1 MAVELKVPPVGES
14 ITEVQIGTWLKREG
28 DAVQR
33 DEVVVMIETDKVTV
47 ELPAPVSGVLKKIT
61 VAAGGDAT
69 VGQVIGLME
78 EGAVASP
85 DRAASPPPAPSAA
98 PAKPAEAAKPA
109 APAKPA
115 AAASERPSA
124 PPEADNV
131 RESLPPQAFARV
143 MPAARRAVADAG
155 LEAEAVTATGP
166 GGRVLK
172 EDVERA
178 VAERAH
184 PPSPAPVVQA
194 KKAPAPAAKPAPLGG
209 DRTEEVVPMS
219 PMRKK
224 IAERLVQSQQSMAL
238 LTTFNEV
245 DMSGVMELR
254 KQFQDQFSQKYGI
267 KLGFMSFFVKAAI
280 EALKLVPQVNAE
292 IRDKA
297 IVYKNYYDIGVAVG
311 GGKGL
316 VVPVI
321 RNAERLSFAQVEQTI
336 VELAG
341 RAKQNQLKLEELEG
355 GTFTISNGGVYGSML
370 STPIVNPPQSGILGL
385 HAIQDRVVAVNG
397 KPEVRPMMYIALT
410 YDHRLVDGREAV
422 TFLKRIKECVEQPNR
437 ILLEV

>member
-28 DAVQR
+28 DSVAR
-33 DEVVVMIETDKVTV
+33 DEVVVTIETDKVTV
-47 ELPAPVSGVLKKIT
+47 ELPAPVSGVIRQI
-61 VAAGGDAT
+61 VVGPGGDAS
-69 VGQVIGLME
+69 VGQVIGFME
-78 EGAVASP
+78 EGAAPSAGA
-85 DRAASPPPAPSAA
+85 DRAASVPPAPTAA
-98 PAKPAEAAKPA
+98 VPAVVKEEPKAPPASEERASVPADEAA
-109 APAKPA
+109 
-115 AAASERPSA
+115 
-124 PPEADNV
+124 NV

-143 MPAARRAVADAG
+143 MPAARRALADAG
-155 LEAEAVTATGP
+155 LEADAVTATGP

-178 VAERAH
+178 VQERT
-184 PPSPAPVVQA
+184 Q
-194 KKAPAPAAKPAPLGG
+194 PAAKPSAAAKPATQPPSG

-245 DMSGVMELR
+245 DMSAVMELR
-254 KQFQDQFSQKYGI
+254 KQYQPQFQEKYGM

-292 IRDKA
+292 IREKT

-385 HAIQDRVVAVNG
+385 HAIQDRVVAING
-397 KPEVRPMMYIALT
+397 KVEIRPMMYIALT